1 MTESNKSCPG
11 LQVAVESQQDENAQP
26 TTIMTMASSLTTP
39 STPSYYCPFSMTPI
53 TPTLHTPSHYHPR

>member
-11 LQVAVESQQDENAQP
+11 LQVVVESRQDENAQP
-26 TTIMTMASSLTTP
+26 TTTMTTAFTTP
-39 STPSYYCPFSMTPI
+39 STPSYYRPFSMTPV